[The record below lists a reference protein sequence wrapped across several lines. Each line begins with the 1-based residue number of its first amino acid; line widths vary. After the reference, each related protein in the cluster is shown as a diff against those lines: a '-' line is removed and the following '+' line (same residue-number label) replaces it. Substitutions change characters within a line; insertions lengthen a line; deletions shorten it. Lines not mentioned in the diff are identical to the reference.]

1 MPNDTFT
8 GRNRM
13 LSFEKQFVRAPQPGC
28 DWASQMIL
36 NPALIADPDNPEK
49 LHMLFRATG
58 PWPAKQIPGKPLP
71 FPIFLGY
78 AVSEN
83 GGRDWQFDFS
93 RPALAPALEYAR
105 EKLLTPDGNVNY
117 TNGCI
122 EDPRLFHFEGELF
135 LTVACRAFPPGPYWE
150 HDEPAQ
156 CMPEWALD
164 PAHGLGTAVTDNTT
178 VSVLFR
184 VDLDELA
191 GRNYESAFRMIGPL
205 HNPDRSD
212 DRDVFLFPRRLEIG
226 EKKRIVCIHRPKNP
240 ERYDTSLDKPSIF
253 FVAADLL
260 TDFADD
266 TKTDRTLFATPE
278 FPWEADRIGASWPPV
293 ELEPGLWLL
302 PYHGKQ
308 DEKIGYTQSF
318 MLLRE
323 NGTLHPEILVR
334 PAERLLYAD
343 QPWELEGEFT
353 TPCLFSCSG
362 VRMPDGRL
370 LMGYGAADKKVGL
383 ASVDFDELVHFLKNR
398 IR

>member
-1 MPNDTFT
+1 
-8 GRNRM
+8 M

-28 DWASQMIL
+28 DWASQMVL
-36 NPALIADPDNPEK
+36 NPALAADPENPEK

-58 PWPAKQIPGKPLP
+58 PFPEKRFPGKPLP

-83 GGRDWQFDFS
+83 GGRDWRFDFS
-93 RPALAPALEYAR
+93 RPALAPALEYEK
-105 EKLLTPDGNVNY
+105 EKLFTAGGKINY

-122 EDPRLFHFEGELF
+122 EDPRLFFFEGELF
-135 LTVACRAFPPGPYWE
+135 LTVAGRVFPPGPYWE
-150 HDEPAQ
+150 KDDPVQ
-156 CMPEWALD
+156 CMPDWALD
-164 PAHGLGTAVTDNTT
+164 PASGLGDAVTGNTT

-184 VDLDELA
+184 VDLAALTRRE
-191 GRNYESAFRMIGPL
+191 YEAAFHMVGPL

-226 EKKRIVCIHRPKNP
+226 GRRKIVCIHRPKNP
-240 ERYDTSLDKPSIF
+240 ERYDASLRLPSIF
-253 FVAADLL
+253 FAAADSLA
-260 TDFADD
+260 DFADD
-266 TKTDRTLFATPE
+266 EKTEHTLFAAPE

-308 DEKIGYTQSF
+308 DEKTGYTQSF

-323 NGTLHPEILVR
+323 NGTLRPDILVR
-334 PAERLLYAD
+334 PPERLLYAD
-343 QPWELEGEFT
+343 RPWELEGEFA

-370 LMGYGAADKKVGL
+370 VMGYGAADKKIGL
-383 ASVDFDELVHFLKNR
+383 ASVEFDGLVRYLRARMK
-398 IR
+398 